1 MRFFLW
7 TLSIIFFFPHPGVAS
22 VSPLFYQPKERP
34 YIENSALSDEE
45 WQWLRKKRAITLALY
60 GDSRPPVTDISPT
73 GILTGYLP
81 DMVDYVAN
89 SIGLKIKIIHY
100 HTAPE
105 ALNALRNENVDVVF
119 RPAGDTLGSNDTNF
133 RAIKFLAAYPVL
145 VARNSSLNSST
156 VVKEYHKAG
165 GDNVKS
171 PLLYMTDLD
180 VGKINQAVIPA
191 LEAYYLIERN
201 YATTLS
207 IVSPINTYMSGYNLL
222 FNQHENVLF
231 NTFSRAFDDFK
242 EDAVSNLISSQWGLD
257 DMAGYIGTSPDY
269 TESEKAWLTKNKVIK
284 YAASSF
290 NAPFVQLDSKNN
302 VRGISADLLNLIQL
316 KTGVIFSPVEDE
328 NINKLNKRMV
338 KDNLLMSAPI
348 IWSEKRN
355 DDFLLTTPFM
365 YSPEVLIT
373 RKSKNSVFLPAAIKR
388 IALIRDQDINSWF
401 LSLHPDVEV
410 IYAKSPGIAMQW
422 VAEGKVDA
430 TINTL
435 FSARYMISGLYEKQ
449 LSIEQ
454 ILPFNDA
461 AISFAVRKDSP
472 ELYSILNKTIEIIP
486 PAMISRIIS
495 RWQGTPMAKFD
506 TWRLYRGEFY
516 GVTTIAGVLILISIA
531 WSFILSRQVRRTR
544 QAKSRLRE
552 EIKFRDKLINGPPI
566 PIYVVDKEGNI
577 IHRNDA
583 FERFFLA
590 AEHENLSRSLYD
602 IRNPLFKIWK
612 TCLSQLEDGVDLQQ
626 NDFVIKQGKVNRT
639 LHHWMTPYTNK
650 NNEWSGLVCGWHEIT
665 DHLLLLDELSKAKE
679 AAELANAS
687 KSRFLSAMSHEIRT
701 PISAVIGLL
710 ELQNRQ
716 GNADLQLIQAA
727 HESSLTL
734 LALIGDILDM
744 SKIESGHMEL
754 QPDWVCAETV
764 FSPVIKIIEGLAHQ
778 KGLTFCW
785 GIFCG
790 YDEIY
795 VDAVRLRQI
804 VTNFAGNAVKFT
816 EHGKVE
822 VTVTIQS
829 NSSSEAELHI
839 TISDTGIG
847 IPTEVIPKLFKPF
860 VQVNSNTHSGSGL
873 GLAISRDIVNLMEGN
888 VTLES
893 ELGNGTTVYT
903 KIPTLVRQNS
913 SVINSLDESE
923 IFISNEK
930 LQILIIDDHPANRL
944 LLSRQLSFLGHNVIE
959 ASNGAEG
966 LNSLRSQHVDLIFTD
981 CSMPVMDGMAMT
993 HIIRQEGCETPII
1006 GMTANAQLSEKK
1018 RCFESGMNQCLF
1030 RPITIEQLADTIDF
1044 STKSSSN
1051 SRLED
1056 FSDYVDLKRI
1066 LKFVPDSPIALKEF
1080 LDITFSETRQDLA
1093 DSRKALSSSDYPMLL
1108 RTLHRMA
1115 GTLSVIGICSL
1126 SEKITLIEE
1135 LVALDANTQ
1144 ILTSH
1149 ISEAEVLLNKIVET
1163 YNKALAHGYL

>member
-1 MRFFLW
+1 MRFILW
-7 TLSIIFFFPHPGVAS
+7 TLSIICFFPHSGVAS
-22 VSPLFYQPKERP
+22 VSPLNYQPKERP
-34 YIENSALSDEE
+34 YTENSALNDEE

-73 GILTGYLP
+73 GMLTGYLP

-100 HTAPE
+100 HTASE
-105 ALNALRNENVDVVF
+105 ALEALRNENVDVVF
-119 RPAGDTLGSNDTNF
+119 RPAGDISVSNDTNVV
-133 RAIKFLAAYPVL
+133 AINILDAYPVL
-145 VARNSSLNSST
+145 VTRNSLLISST
-156 VVKEYHKAG
+156 EVKGSRITG
-165 GDNVKS
+165 GENIKS

-180 VGKINQAVIPA
+180 VGRINQAVIPA

-207 IVSPINTYMSGYNLL
+207 IVSPMNTYMSGYKLL
-222 FNQHENVLF
+222 FNRNENVLF
-231 NTFSRAFDDFK
+231 NTFSRAFNDFK
-242 EDAVSNLISSQWGLD
+242 DDAVSKLISSQWGLD
-257 DMAGYIGTSPDY
+257 DMAGYIGTSPGF
-269 TESEKAWLTKNKVIK
+269 TESEKVWLSKNKVIK

-290 NAPFVQLDSKNN
+290 NAPFVQLDSKKN
-302 VRGISADLLNLIQL
+302 VQGISADLLKLIQL
-316 KTGVIFSPVEDE
+316 KTGLVFIPVEDE
-328 NINKLNKRMV
+328 NVNDLNQRMI
-338 KDNLLMSAPI
+338 KDNLLLSAPV

-355 DDFLLTTPFM
+355 NDFLLTTPFM

-373 RKSKNSVFLPAAIKR
+373 RKHKNSIFMPETIKR
-388 IALIRDQDINSWF
+388 IALIRDHDINSWF
-401 LSLHPDVEV
+401 LNLHPEVEV
-410 IYAKSPGIAMQW
+410 IYAKSPGVAMQW

-435 FSARYMISGLYEKQ
+435 FSARYMISGLYETQ

-472 ELYSILNKTIEIIP
+472 EFYSILNKTIGIIP

-516 GVTTIAGVLILISIA
+516 GVTIIAGVLVLIAIA

-552 EIKFRDKLINGPPI
+552 EITFRDKLINGPPS

-590 AEHENLSRSLYD
+590 EEHENLSRSLYD
-602 IRNPLFKIWK
+602 IRNPLFIIWK
-612 TCLSQLEDGVDLQQ
+612 TCLSQLEDRVELQQ
-626 NDFVIKQGKVNRT
+626 KDFVIRQGEVNRT
-639 LHHWMTPYTNK
+639 LRHWMTPYTDK
-650 NNEWSGLVCGWHEIT
+650 NNKWSGLVCGWHEIT
-665 DHLLLLDELSKAKE
+665 EHLQLLDELSKAKE

-687 KSRFLSAMSHEIRT
+687 KSRFLSTMSHEIRT
-701 PISAVIGLL
+701 PISAIIGLL

-716 GNADLQLIQAA
+716 GNADLHLIQAA

-754 QPDWVCAETV
+754 QPNWVCTDTV
-764 FSPVIKIIEGLAHQ
+764 FLPVIRIIEGLAHQ
-778 KGLTFCW
+778 KGLAFKW
-785 GIFCG
+785 NIFRG
-790 YDEIY
+790 QDEIY

-822 VTVTIQS
+822 FTVNIQL
-829 NSSSEAELHI
+829 NTGSEAELYI
-839 TISDTGIG
+839 TIRDTGIG
-847 IPTEVIPKLFKPF
+847 IPTEVIPTLFKPF
-860 VQVNSNTHSGSGL
+860 VQVNSNNHSGSGL
-873 GLAISRDIVNLMEGN
+873 GLAISRDMVNLMGGN

-893 ELGNGTTVYT
+893 ELGKGTTVCT
-903 KIPTLVRQNS
+903 KIPILLRQNS
-913 SVINSLDESE
+913 SVISSIVEPEL
-923 IFISNEK
+923 FISNEI
-930 LQILIIDDHPANRL
+930 LLILIVDDHPANRL

-959 ASNGAEG
+959 ASNGSEG
-966 LNSLRSQHVDLIFTD
+966 LNIWRSQHVDLIFTD
-981 CSMPVMDGMAMT
+981 CSMPVIDGVAMT
-993 HIIRQEGCETPII
+993 NIIRQEGGKTPII
-1006 GMTANAQLSEKK
+1006 GMTANAQLSEQK
-1018 RCFESGMNQCLF
+1018 RCLESGMNQCLF
-1030 RPITIEQLADTIDF
+1030 RPITIEQISAAINISIKLPRD
-1044 STKSSSN
+1044 N
-1051 SRLED
+1051 SLEN

-1066 LKFVPDSPIALKEF
+1066 LKFVPDGPAALKEF

-1093 DSRKALSSSDYPMLL
+1093 DSRKALSLSDYPMLL

-1126 SEKITLIEE
+1126 SEKLTLIEE
-1135 LVALDANTQ
+1135 LVCLDESDQ
-1144 ILTSH
+1144 ILLSH
-1149 ISEAEVLLNKIVET
+1149 ISEAEVLLDKIMKIS
-1163 YNKALAHGYL
+1163 NKAHIHGFL